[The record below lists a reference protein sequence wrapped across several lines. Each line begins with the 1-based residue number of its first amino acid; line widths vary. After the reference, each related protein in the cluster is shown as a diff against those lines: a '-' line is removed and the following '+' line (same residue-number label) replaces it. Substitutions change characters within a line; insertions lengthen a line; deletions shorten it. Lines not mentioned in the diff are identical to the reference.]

1 MAHQFNAAVALV
13 TFATLQVGCGG
24 YNSVTYMVPRT
35 ENGWATQ
42 KSPIGLSIHYSYAF
56 SCNDKSISV
65 SAPLVYSRRLA
76 EGPFYIPIPYLK
88 KQKPSP
94 DISAPMLLM
103 VSIQSAMIY
112 SCKNSMVSVS
122 SQKYKAGAVPVTVIR
137 DSHSLPDA
145 ARSTHHCTFETP
157 SISEIGDEFQVEF
170 QYDLLDCTIPT
181 LHFEREDSTKYIDGI
196 GL

>member
-1 MAHQFNAAVALV
+1 MAPKLNPAVALAA
-13 TFATLQVGCGG
+13 FASLLVGCGG
-24 YNSVTYMVPRT
+24 YNAVTLMVLRT

-42 KSPIGLSIHYSYAF
+42 KTPIGLSIDYAYAF
-56 SCNDKSISV
+56 SCNGKSIGV
-65 SAPLVYSRRLA
+65 TAPLVYSRRLA

-94 DISAPMLLM
+94 DIREPMRLT

-112 SCKNSMVSVS
+112 SCENTMVSVS
-122 SQKYKAGAVPVTVIR
+122 SQKYKAGAVPVTVTH
-137 DSHSLPDA
+137 DSHSLPGA

-157 SISEIGDEFQVEF
+157 SISEIGDVFQVELRN
-170 QYDLLDCTIPT
+170 DLLGCTIPT
-181 LHFEREDSTKYIDGI
+181 LHFYREDATKYIDGV